1 MYEIVPQ
8 KEWKL
13 AGNAVNLLSTRINR
27 NIIDEIQR
35 GKRNTRTELYRIVNS
50 YEVSAYFDKI
60 EIEDRKINFYVKQD
74 NYIVR
79 ACMDMM
85 LADME
90 AMYPQSGITGNLY
103 TGQEKDTW
111 ETGYGN

>member
-1 MYEIVPQ
+1 MTGVYNHAWLTPYNMEYITQ
-8 KEWKL
+8 
-13 AGNAVNLLSTRINR
+13 
-27 NIIDEIQR
+27 
-35 GKRNTRTELYRIVNS
+35 
-50 YEVSAYFDKI
+50 I
-60 EIEDRKINFYVKQD
+60 EIDRSMNVHDKD
-74 NYIVR
+74 TYIVR